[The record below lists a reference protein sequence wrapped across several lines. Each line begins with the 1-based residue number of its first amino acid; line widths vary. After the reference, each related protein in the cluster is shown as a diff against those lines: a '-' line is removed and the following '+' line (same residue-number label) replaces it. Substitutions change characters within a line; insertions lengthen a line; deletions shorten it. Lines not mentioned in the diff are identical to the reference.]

1 MPQLSNLTVKKAD
14 GTTDI
19 VYTGL
24 SPSAGYGSPAL
35 FRSNSVGT
43 SIAQRPSLLVT
54 PISRPNRT
62 VVKTN
67 YVYPI
72 IDPATGKVVD
82 YGTIKA
88 ESNFP
93 VTADDS
99 VINEITHQGTNLL
112 ATALVK
118 SVFKEGMGPN

>member
-1 MPQLSNLTVKKAD
+1 MPQLTNITVKKAD

-19 VYTGL
+19 VFTGL

-43 SIAQRPSLLVT
+43 NIAQRPSLAVT
-54 PISRPNRT
+54 PIARPNRS

-67 YVYPI
+67 FVYPI
-72 IDPATGKVVD
+72 VDAATGKVVD

-93 VTADDS
+93 MTADDS
-99 VINEITHQGTNLL
+99 VVSEMAHQGTNLL
-112 ATALVK
+112 ATALIK
-118 SVFKEGMGPN
+118 SVLKEGMGPN